1 MCSILRPKEVA
12 AMSFIVTVKIPGDT
26 NAFTKSLEERA
37 DEYREIS
44 GRGREA
50 GAIHH
55 QFAVGDGFI
64 LVVDEWESAAAF
76 EKFFSAPD
84 LKAFIG
90 SVGGDPNSAPEITVG
105 EALDSPDKF

>member
-1 MCSILRPKEVA
+1 
-12 AMSFIVTVKIPGDT
+12 MSCIVTVKIHGDT
-26 NAFTKSLEERA
+26 DAFTKSLEERS

-44 GRGREA
+44 GRGREQ

-64 LVVDEWESAAAF
+64 LVVDEWESAEAF
-76 EKFFSAPD
+76 EKFFSQPD

-90 SVGGDPNSAPEITVG
+90 SVGGDPNTPPEITFG
-105 EALDSPDKF
+105 ESIDSADRF